1 LCKLNHIF
9 TKKAGLPKFEKT
21 MTRIPESELILNPDK
36 SIYHLHLQPDQL
48 ADTVITVGDPD
59 RVTMVSQHFD
69 RIDSRVQKREF
80 ITHTGELGG
89 KRISVISTGIGPDNI
104 DIVFNELDA
113 LVNIDFNTR
122 MVKEE
127 LTSLKIIRIGTSGCL
142 QKDIP
147 VDSILIS
154 EYAIGL
160 DGLMHYY
167 DFYNN
172 ADETMFQ
179 HVFLRFIDQK
189 TGFPIRPYFAQ
200 GNKALIKKIGYDM
213 LKGVTVTCP
222 GFYAP
227 QGRKIRAEMQMEGIL
242 EVLADFN
249 HNGLRVTNFEMETSA
264 MYGLSNM
271 LGHQTL
277 SCNALLANRA
287 NGTFSKQPKQTVEKL
302 IELVL
307 ARL

>member
-1 LCKLNHIF
+1 
-9 TKKAGLPKFEKT
+9 

-36 SIYHLHLQPDQL
+36 SVYHLHLQPEQI

-59 RVTMVSQHFD
+59 RVEQVSQHFD
-69 RIDSRVQKREF
+69 RLDTKVQKREF
-80 ITHTGELGG
+80 VTHTGELNG
-89 KRISVISTGIGPDNI
+89 KRLSVISTGIGTDNI
-104 DIVFNELDA
+104 DIVLNELDA
-113 LVNIDFNTR
+113 LVNIDLETR
-122 MVKEE
+122 KIKEE

-147 VDSILIS
+147 VDSILVS

-160 DGLMHYY
+160 DGLMHFY

-179 HVFLRFIDQK
+179 HVFLRYVDQK
-189 TGFPIRPYFAQ
+189 TSFPIRPYFAQ
-200 GNKALIKKIGYDM
+200 GNKELIKKIGYDM
-213 LKGVTVTCP
+213 QKGVTVTCP

-227 QGRKIRAEMQMEGIL
+227 QGRQLRAAIQAEDML

-249 HNGLRVTNFEMETSA
+249 HNGLKVTNFEMETA
-264 MYGLSNM
+264 AIYGLANI
-271 LGHQTL
+271 LGHQAI

-287 NGTFSKQPKQTVEKL
+287 DGTFSKQSKQTVDKL
-302 IELVL
+302 IEIVL
-307 ARL
+307 GRL